1 VYFSSIE
8 RERERESGVL
18 RGVEG
23 VGRKK
28 EEGLLLLR
36 LERDGGTIDK

>member
-1 VYFSSIE
+1 L
-8 RERERESGVL
+8 RERRESGVL
-18 RGVEG
+18 RG